1 MWKWR
6 RPCFLARLHC
16 GRRYKIPIRSFY
28 RQKPVLSSIPKRIH
42 WNAVVGQVKTPGLKR
57 KKVPHHYSHGI
68 WCGTFSFERK
78 QKKSLRLTC

>member
-1 MWKWR
+1 MW
-6 RPCFLARLHC
+6 RL
-16 GRRYKIPIRSFY
+16 RYQEFERDFDWKG
-28 RQKPVLSSIPKRIH
+28 LIPKRIH

-57 KKVPHHYSHGI
+57 KKVPHHYSRGI